1 MSEDSPF
8 LQELRH
14 RVIVFDGAMGTML
27 QGLAKPEDYAGYE
40 GCTEILN
47 VTRPD
52 LVQQM
57 HAAYLE
63 VGCDAVETNTL
74 GANSIVL
81 SEYGMPERAY
91 ELNVAAARLARETAD
106 AFSTSS
112 RRRYVAGSIGPGTKL
127 PSLGQIDPDEMLDA
141 YRTAASGLLDGGV
154 DLLIIETC
162 QDLLQAKLAYIASR
176 DAMDHVGRTVPVIV
190 QVTMERSGTML
201 VGTEMP
207 AAILALEALDGPEVL
222 GINCATGP
230 AEMME
235 HVIVLSE
242 QCTRFLSCQP
252 NAGLPENIGGRPVY
266 LLPPDELAR
275 YLRQFVVDY
284 GVHIVGGCCGTTP
297 EHMRRVVEAVSGLVP
312 RSRSPVHMPGASS
325 LYTAVPFRQEASVF
339 IVGERLNANGS
350 RQFRELLQ
358 KEAFEAMVAMARDQA
373 RQGAHALDVCTAF
386 VGRNEVRDMTELV
399 SRLATASPV
408 PLVIDST
415 DPEVIEAALKRLGG
429 RCIVNSINL
438 EEGEERLAQILSL
451 CRRYGAA
458 VVALTIDEQGMAKTA
473 ARKLEVARR
482 IHQLAVHKYGMRP
495 EDLLFDA
502 LTFTL
507 GSGAEESRRDGVE
520 TLQAVR
526 LIKQEL
532 PGVHT
537 ILGVSNVSFGLKP
550 AARAVLNSVFLHLA
564 VEAGLDA
571 AIVNVNQIVPLHKLP
586 ERERELAMR
595 VVMDDRRPG
604 SDPLAEFM
612 ALFED
617 RREVEAELVRAENL
631 PVEERLKAAV
641 VDGDRRGLE
650 SLLDEAL
657 KERDPLSIINEVLL
671 EGMRKVG
678 DLFALGQM
686 QLPFVLQSAEV
697 MKAAVS
703 YLEQFMER
711 SADSSKGSIVLAT
724 VRGDVHDIGKNL
736 VDIILTNNG
745 YKVYN
750 LGIKQPI
757 ENIIEAAVQH
767 NADAIG
773 MSGLLVKSTVVM
785 KENLEELNA
794 RGLERFPVI
803 LGGAALTRR
812 YVEEE
817 LRPLYRG
824 RVFYARDA
832 FDGLRLMDHL
842 TQGAELPKELARAA
856 VRRGEGQET
865 AVPSAAGSVRS
876 RPSEAPIPTPPFFGS
891 RVVTDIPLD
900 EVFAYINEV
909 SLFRGQWQFRRG
921 SIGVEGRERLIEEKA
936 RPAFEQWKRRC
947 VEEGML
953 QPKVVYGYF
962 PCASEGDDLVVYRLG
977 GGRNEWVR
985 FTFPRQRGGQHLCIA
1000 DYFAP
1005 ADSGK
1010 TDVVAFQVVTVGPL
1024 ASERAK
1030 QLFESGNYTDYLY
1043 LHGLSVETAEA
1054 LAEYWHKRIREELG
1068 IAGSD
1073 SPEIRELLRQR
1084 YQGARYSF
1092 GYPACPRLEDQALI
1106 FELLRPERIG
1116 VSLTEEWQL
1125 EPEQSTSAII
1135 VHHPE
1140 ARYFSV

>member
-1 MSEDSPF
+1 MSTDSSF
-8 LQELRH
+8 LEELQR
-14 RVIVFDGAMGTML
+14 RVIVFDGAMGTAL
-27 QGLAKPEDYAGYE
+27 QQLAQPQDYAGLE

-52 LVQQM
+52 LVQRM

-81 SEYGMPERAY
+81 SEYGIADRAY
-91 ELNVAAARLARETAD
+91 EINVLAARLARETAD
-106 AFSTSS
+106 AFSTPE
-112 RRRYVAGSIGPGTKL
+112 RRRYVAGSIGPGTRL
-127 PSLGQIDPDEMLDA
+127 PSLGQIDPDEMLKS
-141 YRTAASGLLDGGV
+141 YRTAARGLLDGGV

-162 QDLLQAKLAYIASR
+162 QDLLQAKLAYIAAQ
-176 DAMDHVGRTVPVIV
+176 DAMSDAGRTVPIIV

-207 AAILALEALDGPEVL
+207 AAITALEGLDGPEVL

-235 HVIVLSE
+235 HVMVLSE

-252 NAGLPENIGGRPVY
+252 NAGLPENIDGRPVY
-266 LLPPDELAR
+266 PLPPDELAR
-275 YLRQFVVDY
+275 YLRHFAAEY
-284 GVHIVGGCCGTTP
+284 GVNIVGGCCGTTP
-297 EHMRRVVEAVSGLVP
+297 EHMRRVVEAVSGIAP
-312 RSRSPVHMPGASS
+312 RRRSPVHVAAASS
-325 LYTAVPFRQEASVF
+325 LYTAVPFRQESSVF

-358 KEAFEAMVAMARDQA
+358 KDDFDGMMAMARDQA
-373 RQGAHALDVCTAF
+373 RRGAHALDVCTAF
-386 VGRNEVRDMTELV
+386 VGRDEVRDMTEVV
-399 SRLATASPV
+399 SRLCTASPV
-408 PLVIDST
+408 PLMIDST
-415 DPEVIEAALKRLGG
+415 DPAVLEAALKRLGG
-429 RCIVNSINL
+429 RCIVNSVNL
-438 EEGEERLAQILSL
+438 EDGEARLAQVLGL

-482 IHQLAVHKYGMRP
+482 IYRLAVEKYGMRP

-507 GSGAEESRRDGVE
+507 GSGADESRRDGVE

-564 VEAGLDA
+564 AEAGLDA
-571 AIVNVNQIVPLHKLP
+571 AIVNVNQITPLHKLP

-612 ALFED
+612 ALFDD
-617 RREVEAELVRAENL
+617 RRQADAVEVPVEGL
-631 PVEERLKAAV
+631 PIEERLKAAI
-641 VDGDRRGLE
+641 VDGDKRDLE
-650 SLLDEAL
+650 ALLDEAL
-657 KERDPLSIINEVLL
+657 KERDPLAIINEVLL

-678 DLFALGQM
+678 DLFGLGQM

-745 YKVYN
+745 YKVFN

-757 ENIIEAAVQH
+757 ESIIEAAVQH

-817 LRPLYRG
+817 LKPLYRG

-842 TQGAELPKELARAA
+842 TQGAPLPKELARA
-856 VRRGEGQET
+856 VSGRGERQAVGAET
-865 AVPSAAGSVRS
+865 STDTRPALLVEAAV
-876 RPSEAPIPTPPFFGS
+876 PTPPFFGS
-891 RVVTDIPLD
+891 RVVTDILLQD
-900 EVFAYINEV
+900 VFAYINEV

-921 SIGVEGRERLIEEKA
+921 GGSVERRERLIEEKA
-936 RPAFEQWKRRC
+936 RPAFELWKRRC
-947 VEEGML
+947 IEEHIL
-953 QPKVVYGYF
+953 EPKVAYGYF
-962 PCASEGDDLVVYRLG
+962 PCASEGNDLIVYRPG
-977 GGRNEWVR
+977 EGREEWVR
-985 FTFPRQRGGQHLCIA
+985 FTFPRQKEGQRLCIA

-1005 ADSGK
+1005 ASSGK
-1010 TDVVAFQVVTVGPL
+1010 TDVVAFQVVTVGPR
-1024 ASERAK
+1024 ASELARE
-1030 QLFESGNYTDYLY
+1030 LFEAGRYTDYLY

-1068 IAGSD
+1068 IAGLD
-1073 SPEIRELLRQR
+1073 SPDIRELIKGA

-1106 FELLRPERIG
+1106 FELLHPERIG
-1116 VSLTEEWQL
+1116 VALTEEWQL

-1140 ARYFSV
+1140 ARYFNI